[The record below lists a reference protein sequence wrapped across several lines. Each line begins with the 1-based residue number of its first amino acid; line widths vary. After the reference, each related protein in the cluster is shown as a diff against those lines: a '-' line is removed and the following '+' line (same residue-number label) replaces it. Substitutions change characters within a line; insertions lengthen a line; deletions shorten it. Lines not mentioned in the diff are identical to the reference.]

1 MPEAEGNLEGNL
13 EGNPVRKS
21 SRLGVW
27 IFEREAA
34 WESVCDCV
42 CKKEKQ
48 REREKTSRSFSL
60 FLLRCYSHA
69 CLRAAQFVE

>member
-34 WESVCDCV
+34 WESVCVFVCV
-42 CKKEKQ
+42 
-48 REREKTSRSFSL
+48 RERK
-60 FLLRCYSHA
+60 
-69 CLRAAQFVE
+69 